1 MSSPVIVRVGPD
13 DWSEFREVRL
23 ASLADAPDA
32 FGSTYA
38 DWVGAAE
45 ERWRA
50 RLTDVPLTLVARRAG
65 SPVGVASGSP
75 AQLDERPAVE
85 LISMWVSPAERGTG
99 LARLLIDGVVGWAA
113 AQDLPTF
120 LMVRVGNDRARAA
133 YERAGFVS
141 TGVPADHPAGA
152 PPELRMVWSPRS

>member
-1 MSSPVIVRVGPD
+1 MSDVDIEPIAPG
-13 DWSEFREVRL
+13 DWQEFREVRL

-65 SPVGVASGSP
+65 IVTLRFSVTPGRALETLAGDKESCSSG
-75 AQLDERPAVE
+75 D
-85 LISMWVSPAERGTG
+85 
-99 LARLLIDGVVGWAA
+99 
-113 AQDLPTF
+113 
-120 LMVRVGNDRARAA
+120 
-133 YERAGFVS
+133 
-141 TGVPADHPAGA
+141 
-152 PPELRMVWSPRS
+152 